1 MNMDKHITISDL
13 SRLVKNKKISSKE
26 IIDIFVDQSEFNE
39 PTLNVWVTM
48 DPDLAIKTALKCDE
62 QIAAGQYKG
71 PLHGIPLGVKDIY
84 FTRDMPT
91 TCCSPI
97 YHNFRSEYDAEVVQL
112 LREAGSIIMGKTV
125 TTQFACGD
133 PSPTKNP
140 WNLNKTPGGSSSG
153 SAVGVAAGYFPASIG
168 SQTAGSVLRPAAF
181 NGIVGFK
188 PTHGLVSRYGQYP
201 VSPSLDTVGWFTRTV
216 RDSSIL
222 LQCLAGYDHRD
233 NGSVYSEIPKYEIE
247 SAKNKPPKIGFVS
260 QYYSQKSD
268 VENFKSLESLV
279 SKFEQAGAILEEI
292 RIDIS
297 FEKLLDQHAVIM
309 ATEAARTHKG
319 NFPSRAADYSPKVK
333 DLIEKGLRISPVQY
347 NNAITGQINLSAV
360 IENILGTYDV
370 LICPTAISGA
380 PSPETTGDP
389 SFQAIWTMSG
399 APTINLPYSL
409 DDAGLPIGAQI
420 IGRKFSERKLLSVAH
435 WMENIIGFDKKP
447 SE

>member
-1 MNMDKHITISDL
+1 M
-13 SRLVKNKKISSKE
+13 
-26 IIDIFVDQSEFNE
+26 
-39 PTLNVWVTM
+39 
-48 DPDLAIKTALKCDE
+48 
-62 QIAAGQYKG
+62 
-71 PLHGIPLGVKDIY
+71 
-84 FTRDMPT
+84 
-91 TCCSPI
+91 
-97 YHNFRSEYDAEVVQL
+97 
-112 LREAGSIIMGKTV
+112 
-125 TTQFACGD
+125 
-133 PSPTKNP
+133 
-140 WNLNKTPGGSSSG
+140 
-153 SAVGVAAGYFPASIG
+153 
-168 SQTAGSVLRPAAF
+168 
-181 NGIVGFK
+181 
-188 PTHGLVSRYGQYP
+188 
-201 VSPSLDTVGWFTRTV
+201 
-216 RDSSIL
+216 
-222 LQCLAGYDHRD
+222 
-233 NGSVYSEIPKYEIE
+233 
-247 SAKNKPPKIGFVS
+247 S

-279 SKFEQAGAILEEI
+279 SKFEQAGATLEEI

-347 NNAITGQINLSAV
+347 DNAITGQINLPAV
-360 IENILGTYDV
+360 IENILDIYDV

-399 APTINLPYSL
+399 APTINLPYGL

-420 IGRKFSERKLLSVAH
+420 FGRKFSERKLLSVAH

>member
-1 MNMDKHITISDL
+1 MTIDKHITISDL
-13 SRLVKNKKISSKE
+13 SRLLKNKKISSKE
-26 IIDIFVDQSEFNE
+26 VIDSFIDQSEIFE

-62 QIAAGQYKG
+62 QIAAGRYRG

-84 FTRDMPT
+84 FTKDMPT

-97 YHNFRSEYDAEVVQL
+97 YQNYQSEYDAEVVHL

-140 WNLNKTPGGSSSG
+140 WDLNKTPGGSSSG

-181 NGIVGFK
+181 NGLVGFK
-188 PTHGLVSRYGQYP
+188 PTYGLVSRYGQYP
-201 VSPSLDTVGWFTRTV
+201 VSPSLDTVGWFTRSV
-216 RDSSIL
+216 HDSAIL

-233 NGSVYSEIPKYEIE
+233 NGSIYSEIPKYEVE
-247 SAKNKPPKIGFVS
+247 SEKNELPRIGFVN

-268 VENFKSLESLV
+268 DRNFKRLEYLA
-279 SKFEQAGAILEEI
+279 SKFEEAGATLNEI
-292 RIDIS
+292 YINIS
-297 FEKLLDQHAVIM
+297 FEQILAQHAVIM
-309 ATEAARTHKG
+309 ATEAAQTHKD
-319 NFPSRAADYSPKVK
+319 NFPNRAGDYSPKVK
-333 DLIEKGLRISPVQY
+333 DLIEKGLRISDTQY
-347 NNAITGQINLSAV
+347 KNAITSQITLSAV
-360 IENILGTYDV
+360 VEDIFDSYDV
-370 LICPTAISGA
+370 LICPTAISSA
-380 PSPETTGDP
+380 PSTETTGDP

-399 APTINLPYSL
+399 APTINLPYSI
-409 DDAGLPIGAQI
+409 DDAGLPIGVQI
-420 IGRKFSERKLLSVAH
+420 IGRKFSEHKLLSVAH

-447 SE
+447 NE

>member
-1 MNMDKHITISDL
+1 MTFDKYITISDL
-13 SRLVKNKKISSKE
+13 SRLIKEKKISSKE
-26 IIDIFVDQSEFNE
+26 VLDSYINQSEFYENN
-39 PTLNVWVTM
+39 LNVWVTM
-48 DPDLAIKTALKCDE
+48 DPDLAIKTALKCDK
-62 QIAAGQYKG
+62 QIAEGRYRG

-84 FTRDMPT
+84 FTRDMAT

-97 YHNFRSEYDAEVVQL
+97 YQNYQSEYDAEVVQL

-140 WNLNKTPGGSSSG
+140 WDANKTPGGSSSG

-233 NGSVYSEIPKYEIE
+233 NGSIYSHIPKYDIG
-247 SAKNKPPKIGFVS
+247 SCKKKRPKIGFVS
-260 QYYSQKSD
+260 QYYSQKTD
-268 VENFKSLESLV
+268 AKNFKNLESLAYE
-279 SKFEQAGAILEEI
+279 FEQAGATLNEI
-292 RIDIS
+292 SIDIS
-297 FEKLLDQHAVIM
+297 FEKVLDQHAVIM
-309 ATEAARTHKG
+309 ATEATRTHKD
-319 NFPSRAADYSPKVK
+319 NFSSRAADYSPKIK
-333 DLIEKGLRISPVQY
+333 DLIEKGLKTSAEQY
-347 NNAITGQINLSAV
+347 ENAIEEQKRLSTL
-360 IENILGTYDV
+360 IENIFDSYDV

-380 PSPETTGDP
+380 PSLETTGDP

-409 DDAGLPIGAQI
+409 DNTGLPIGAQI
-420 IGRKFSERKLLSVAH
+420 IGRKFSEHKLLSVAH
-435 WMENIIGFDKKP
+435 WMENIIGFSKKP
-447 SE
+447 NE